1 MTKTTEPDYLYLTT
15 TGRSTGL
22 PREIEIWFTCRDGF
36 YYVIAEYST
45 SQWVQ
50 NVSAN
55 GNVAVRLGEER
66 FAARARIIDP
76 AAEPVLHAAVQQLS
90 REKYGWGDGV
100 VVELQPRTADA
111 TKKE

>member
-1 MTKTTEPDYLYLTT
+1 MPKTTEPDYLYLTT
-15 TGRSTGL
+15 TGRRTGL
-22 PREIEIWFTCRDGF
+22 AREIEIWFTRRDGL
-36 YYVIAEYST
+36 YYVIAEYPT

-55 GNVAVRLGEER
+55 ANVAVRLGEER
-66 FAARARIIDP
+66 FAASVRVIDP
-76 AAEPVLHAAVQQLS
+76 AAEPALHAAVQQLS